1 MQYYLKKTFILLL
14 FCSLFLLTKAQ
25 SQLIIYF
32 NNNTQNA
39 TDIQSISK
47 LQFPDNKVKL
57 DFSDGSTNEFQLTS
71 IRKIVFNNTS
81 RVNNVTNNELLSV
94 YPNPATNYLY
104 IKNLPTGIYKIMI
117 FDLAGIETF
126 AGEISNT
133 SPVDV
138 SSLEKGMYIIL
149 VNSKALKFNKK

>member
-94 YPNPATNYLY
+94 YPNPATNYLLNFR
-104 IKNLPTGIYKIMI
+104 K
-117 FDLAGIETF
+117 
-126 AGEISNT
+126 
-133 SPVDV
+133 
-138 SSLEKGMYIIL
+138 
-149 VNSKALKFNKK
+149 